1 MNRLYFKLLP
11 ILALLAL
18 GFSTAH
24 AEDGYDLWLRY
35 RPLEKAAQSRYA
47 GIGAT
52 VVSASHSQTAN
63 VTRDELV
70 RGLSGLLA
78 KKVTAGEAISN
89 GAVLFGTPENSRSI
103 AALRLPLEKLG
114 PEGYLIRAAVVK
126 GRKVTVIAGNSDV
139 GVLYGAFRFLK
150 LIQTRAPLDHLD
162 IASAP
167 KVKLRLLN
175 HWDNLDATVERGYAG
190 SSIFKWWEL
199 PAHVSPQMIDYA
211 RANASVGIN
220 GTVLINV
227 NASSL
232 ILTPEWLAK
241 VARLADSF
249 RPYGIKVYLV
259 ARFSAPIEIGGLKT
273 ADPLDPDVRA
283 WWKNKADEIYHS
295 IPDFGGFLV
304 KANSEGQPGPQDYGR
319 GHADGANMLAEALA
333 PHGGVVM
340 WRAFVYSHEVPVDRV
355 KQAYDEFKPLDGK
368 FRDNV
373 ILQVKNGPLDFQP
386 REPFSA
392 LFGATPDTAMG
403 MEVQITKEYL
413 GFNTHLVYLG
423 PLWQEVLGTDTFV
436 KGQGSTVAK
445 VVDGTL
451 FDKKLT
457 LMAGVSNIGS
467 DRNWCGSI
475 FDQAN
480 WYAFG
485 RLAWDPEAQ
494 AKDIASDWLKMTFT
508 DNAAFDAPALALMMG
523 SRETAVNYMTPL
535 GLAHLMGTSGHY
547 GPGPWVDS
555 AGRADW
561 NPVYYH
567 RADAQGIGFD
577 RSPSGSDAVSQ
588 YAAPIRDALAKV
600 ETTPENLLLWFHHV
614 PWTQPMKSGR
624 TLWDELVTRYGQG
637 VSEVE
642 TMAANW
648 AKLKPYVDAER
659 FDITADYL
667 RLQHR
672 DALLWRDASV
682 AYFSSLSHLSLPA
695 GQKTPPHSLGYYEA
709 LEFPYAPG
717 QGAPG
722 RKIKPPPVEA
732 PTSH

>member
-1 MNRLYFKLLP
+1 MKFVS
-11 ILALLAL
+11 LLAL
-18 GFSTAH
+18 CALGLTASAQ

-35 RPLEKAAQSRYA
+35 HPLEKAAASHYA
-47 GIGAT
+47 AIGAT
-52 VVSASHSQTAN
+52 VVSASHSETAN

-78 KKVTAGEAISN
+78 KKVTAREAITGN
-89 GAVLFGTPENSRSI
+89 GAVLFGTPENSRTI
-103 AALRLPLEKLG
+103 AALHLPLEKLG

-126 GRKVTVIAGNSDV
+126 GKPVTVIAGSSDV

-150 LIQTRAPLDHLD
+150 LIQTRASIDHID

-175 HWDNLDATVERGYAG
+175 HWDNLDGSVERGYAG

-199 PAHVSPQMIDYA
+199 PAHSSQRMVDYA

-227 NASSL
+227 NASSM
-232 ILTPEWLAK
+232 ILTREWLSK
-241 VARLADSF
+241 VARLADTF
-249 RPYGIKVYLV
+249 RPYGIKVYLA

-273 ADPLDPDVRA
+273 ADPLDPEVRA

-319 GHADGANMLAEALA
+319 SHADGANMMAEALA

-373 ILQVKNGPLDFQP
+373 IVQVKNGPLDFQP
-386 REPFSA
+386 REPFSP
-392 LFGATPDTAMG
+392 LFGATPATAMG
-403 MEVQITKEYL
+403 MELEITKEYL

-423 PLWQEVLGTDTFV
+423 TLWQEVLDSDTFA

-457 LMAGVSNIGS
+457 LMAGVANIGS

-494 AKDIASDWLKMTFT
+494 AKDIAADWVKMTFT
-508 DNAAFDAPALALMMG
+508 DNPVFDTAAVTLMMG

-535 GLAHLMGTSGHY
+535 GLAHQMGTSGHY
-547 GPGPWVDS
+547 GPGSWIDNV
-555 AGRADW
+555 GRPDW

-588 YAAPIRDALAKV
+588 YAPALRDRLAKV
-600 ETTPENLLLWFHHV
+600 ETTPKNALLWFHHV
-614 PWTQPMKSGR
+614 PWSQPMKSGR
-624 TLWDELVTRYGQG
+624 TLWDELVARYGQG
-637 VSEVE
+637 VAEVD
-642 TMAANW
+642 TMATSW
-648 AKLKPYVDAER
+648 AKLKPYVDTER

-667 RLQHR
+667 RIQRR
-672 DALLWRDASV
+672 DAQLWRDASV
-682 AYFSSLSHLSLPA
+682 AYFASISHLPLPA
-695 GQKTPPHSLGYYEA
+695 GEKAPLHSLGYYKA
-709 LEFPYAPG
+709 LEYPYAPG
-717 QGAPG
+717 QGTPG
-722 RKIKPPPVEA
+722 RKIKPPPVDDA
-732 PTSH
+732 PTP